1 MQGWIQHDA
10 LSMSVGF
17 LSVLVCY
24 DGLYPAW
31 QLEYLLTIE
40 V

>member
-1 MQGWIQHDA
+1 MQGWIQRDV
-10 LSMSVGF
+10 LSLAVRF

-24 DGLYPAW
+24 DGLNPAW
-31 QLEYLLTIE
+31 QLEYLLTID